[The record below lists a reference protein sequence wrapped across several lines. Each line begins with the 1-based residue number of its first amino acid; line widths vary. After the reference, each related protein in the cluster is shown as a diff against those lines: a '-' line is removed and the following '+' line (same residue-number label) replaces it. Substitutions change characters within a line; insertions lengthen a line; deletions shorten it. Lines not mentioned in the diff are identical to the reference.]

1 MAEIPKPKKKLKSRK
16 TPGQDSGHQKV
27 EQTETKPA
35 EPKPTLKKKKV
46 LKKAKK
52 KQELELDAENTLDV
66 PPQPKLALK
75 KKKKKKGLKKAEK
88 TQEPGLDSG
97 EASDAGKKRKSNSDA
112 VPETSN
118 ARKKQKASLDG
129 DAAPASGQGGGN
141 HLKVYV
147 GGIPFS
153 TDEDSVRDFF
163 ADCGD
168 IRTVNLLRD
177 EGGRLKGIGFITFK
191 TEEAVAKALEVDG
204 SNYEGR
210 TLEVAMADKKK
221 KNKQGKGGKGDK
233 SDKGKGRGKSKGSKG
248 KGKGKGN
255 DKGSKGTPRIP
266 MGEKPENCT
275 SIIVKSLPQSVKE
288 DFLRKFF
295 QNCGQSGPTNVN
307 IITSSAGKRV
317 AFVDFG
323 NTEAVDEA
331 MALDGTDLKGK
342 PAFLGYSWPKAR
354 KTRKT

>member
-16 TPGQDSGHQKV
+16 TLGQDIDHQKV
-27 EQTETKPA
+27 EQTEAKPA

-52 KQELELDAENTLDV
+52 KQDAEDTLDAPL
-66 PPQPKLALK
+66 QPKPTL
-75 KKKKKKGLKKAEK
+75 KKKKKGLKKAEK

-97 EASDAGKKRKSNSDA
+97 EASDAGKKRKTNSDA

-118 ARKKQKASLDG
+118 ARKKQRASLDG

-221 KNKQGKGGKGDK
+221 KNKQ
-233 SDKGKGRGKSKGSKG
+233 DKGKGKGKSKASKG
-248 KGKGKGN
+248 KGKGKGK

-342 PAFLGYSWPKAR
+342 PAFLGYSWPKAH